1 MIEKKLVTT
10 ATINGEEA
18 FKSIENISVKMVDEQ
33 EAVIMQTVANEI
45 DKAFNGRFVDITLD
59 RKKLERALLN
69 AIPVSAHFSFD
80 DNNQRCGGCYGVLKT
95 EYSFCPMCGRKIK
108 WN

>member
-1 MIEKKLVTT
+1 MTENKLVTT

-18 FKSIENISVKMVDEQ
+18 FKTIENISVRMVDEQ
-33 EAVIMQTVANEI
+33 EAVIMQTIANEI
-45 DKAFNGRFVDITLD
+45 DKAFNGRFTDITLD

-69 AIPVSAHFSFD
+69 ATPIRTHFSLAD
-80 DNNQRCGGCYGVLKT
+80 DRQHCGACYEILKT
-95 EYSFCPMCGRKIK
+95 EYSFCPTCGRKIK